1 LISGAGILFADR
13 PEGSRPATDTEQQS
27 YLSTCRR
34 WRRQFRTRQ
43 MAAVRALRSQGG
55 RGQPL

>member
-1 LISGAGILFADR
+1 MTKLVLRITWTIVYCVLISGAGILFADR

-34 WRRQFRTRQ
+34 
-43 MAAVRALRSQGG
+43 
-55 RGQPL
+55 